1 MLSTS
6 AIIAG
11 GGLALLTGGI
21 AKADPAA
28 PAVPA
33 PSVPGL
39 SVVEQFVDPSKAP
52 QLLQTAAS
60 ILGGAQTTPA
70 TPALPLTPPPVA
82 SASLNVPQPTL
93 PGMPAALPGMPAATP
108 AVPAALPGMPAATPV
123 VPAALPGMP
132 ALTPAVPASAPG
144 AAQPAAQLTLPQ
156 VPGLP
161 VPLPQNLTLPTELT
175 SFLGGT
181 TMTPAQA
188 AATAAGAPSAA
199 YPGTEPAL
207 LSLFPTNA
215 LP

>member
-1 MLSTS
+1 MSGIRSVLSTS

-52 QLLQTAAS
+52 QLLQSAAS
-60 ILGGAQTTPA
+60 ILGGTQTAPA

-93 PGMPAALPGMPAATP
+93 PGMPAALPGMPGAIP
-108 AVPAALPGMPAATPV
+108 AVPAALPGMPAA
-123 VPAALPGMP
+123 LPGMP
-132 ALTPAVPASAPG
+132 AATPAVPASVPG
-144 AAQPAAQLTLPQ
+144 AAQPGAQLTLPQ

-181 TMTPAQA
+181 SMTPAQA
-188 AATAAGAPSAA
+188 AATASGAPSAA

-207 LSLFPTNA
+207 LSLFPTSA